1 MLLLENIN
9 LAVIGLGYVGLPLAM
24 KFAKVRTVVG
34 YDINSARVSDLKRGV
49 DSTMEVDDNEIL
61 KADTLHFTSDPSDL
75 KECNCY
81 IITVPTPISILKKP
95 DTSLLENATKLI
107 GELLSEDNL
116 VIFESTVYPG
126 LTEELCV
133 PILEKTSGL
142 KYNENFYC
150 GYSPERINPGD
161 KQRDLS
167 EIVKVTSGSNLKA
180 SLLVDQLYK
189 EIIFAGT
196 HRVST
201 IKVAER
207 KLSKTRNEIST

>member
-34 YDINSARVSDLKRGV
+34 YDINSARISDLKMGF
-49 DSTMEVDDNEIL
+49 DSTMEVNEKEIL

-81 IITVPTPISILKKP
+81 IITVPTPISSLKKP

-126 LTEELCV
+126 LTEEIC
-133 PILEKTSGL
+133 E
-142 KYNENFYC
+142 
-150 GYSPERINPGD
+150 
-161 KQRDLS
+161 
-167 EIVKVTSGSNLKA
+167 
-180 SLLVDQLYK
+180 
-189 EIIFAGT
+189 
-196 HRVST
+196 
-201 IKVAER
+201 
-207 KLSKTRNEIST
+207 